1 MNLSKILK
9 NAFLVMLASLVLT
22 ACATKKTTTGQMQ
35 GDVYT
40 GTDSLQNMQ
49 DFQVNIV
56 KTRFFHRANTVF
68 SFLKLV
74 QQVIIILVFEINETK
89 TLEKT

>member
-1 MNLSKILK
+1 MPPKGDGIFAKPVFALPKKGRIV
-9 NAFLVMLASLVLT
+9 LVF
-22 ACATKKTTTGQMQ
+22 TTG
-35 GDVYT
+35 GVKEEIAFFKKENVPWGVCKRFD
-40 GTDSLQNMQ
+40 G
-49 DFQVNIV
+49 V